1 MYFQI
6 FITKYDVILIIN
18 CNNII
23 VNNLKKEGIR
33 MQDIDKI
40 KALRNGI
47 AGKNRGYWKQ
57 EEKELLTK
65 MFNEQVG
72 ITEMTVYFERT
83 EKAIINQLDK
93 LNLYDRVRASNK
105 PKEGCLCS
113 ECARYAECKEKGP
126 LCT

>member
-1 MYFQI
+1 
-6 FITKYDVILIIN
+6 
-18 CNNII
+18 
-23 VNNLKKEGIR
+23 

-72 ITEMTVYFERT
+72 ITEMTVYFEWT